1 MFDQSSERRNAET
14 RSTSSTPA
22 WHMGD
27 LPFVDPPQ
35 LRSSDSLP
43 VRTTSPELLD
53 LDKVV
58 AHIESARK
66 KGRYQGSDDPIEYL
80 IQQQCLVAADDHL
93 YATIAGIMCF
103 GRDPQSIFR
112 HAVVDIGHYQGI
124 KPIASEVVH
133 LEKNVGGTIF
143 DQIAR
148 VEEYL
153 WRNTHH
159 GMTLTEQSSQ
169 RVELHEYPRAVI
181 RELGVN
187 MLAHRDYTIS
197 GSAAR
202 VQLFS
207 NRIEWISP
215 GGLPPG
221 VTVDNLLDSQAARN
235 AVILSVLFE
244 AGYVEA
250 FGQGLDTVVD
260 VLKQEQLPEP
270 GFRDVGAAFIVTV
283 FGRPMLSHVPMGPL
297 VELTPTQRRIAA
309 LLRNQG
315 WLAPRDL
322 RTQLP
327 DLPYRTLARELRTL
341 VDAGIVEATGRSVAI
356 QYRLRDLVSGQID

>member
-1 MFDQSSERRNAET
+1 MD
-14 RSTSSTPA
+14 
-22 WHMGD
+22 D

-35 LRSSDSLP
+35 LRSTDSLP
-43 VRTTSPELLD
+43 VRLTSPELLD
-53 LDKVV
+53 LNKVA

-66 KGRYQGSDDPIEYL
+66 KGRYSGTDDPIEYL
-80 IQQQCLVAADDHL
+80 IEQQCLVSVDNHL
-93 YATIAGIMCF
+93 YATIAGIICF
-103 GRDPQSIFR
+103 GHNPQATFR

-124 KPIASEVVH
+124 KSISSEVVH

-143 DQIAR
+143 DQITR

-159 GMTLTEQSSQ
+159 GMTLSGQSSQ

-221 VTVDNLLDSQAARN
+221 VTIDNLLDTQAARN
-235 AVILSVLFE
+235 EVIMAVLFE

-260 VLKQEQLPEP
+260 VLKQEQLPDP
-270 GFRDVGAAFIVTV
+270 SFRDVGTAFIVTV
-283 FGRPMLSHVPMGPL
+283 YGRPMLSNVLLGPL
-297 VELTPTQRRIAA
+297 VELTHTQRRIAA
-309 LLRNQG
+309 LLSKKD
-315 WLAPRDL
+315 WVAPRDL

-327 DLPYRTLARELRTL
+327 DLPYRTLAREIKAL
-341 VDAGIVEATGRSVAI
+341 VDAGVVESTGRSVAI
-356 QYRLRDLVSGQID
+356 QYRLIDQTNGRTD